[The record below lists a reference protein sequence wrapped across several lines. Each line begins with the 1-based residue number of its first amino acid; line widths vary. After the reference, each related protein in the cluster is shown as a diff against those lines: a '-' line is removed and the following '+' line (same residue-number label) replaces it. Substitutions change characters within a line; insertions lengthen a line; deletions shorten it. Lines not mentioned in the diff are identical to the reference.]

1 MRGMRGAL
9 SEEEK
14 GGENSDLGND
24 KVYRIIHEKHLFLV
38 LFNISCDETTD
49 TRSGR
54 GSERR

>member
-1 MRGMRGAL
+1 MRGAL